1 MPRKIEI
8 SYKTIVFAVGF
19 VLSLWLIW
27 QVKNILLT
35 VFVSL
40 ILMAALNPLVDLF
53 EKWRLSRGLAILI
66 AYIILWLFIGLGLAG
81 IIPPLI
87 DQTRHLIIR
96 LPVALSHVEFFN
108 SNQQAITR
116 ELLSQIGAL
125 PENLLRFTFSIFGN
139 VLALFT
145 TLVITYYL
153 LLERKNLIDK
163 YLNAKISKTILDI
176 EKRLGS
182 WVRGEL
188 FLMFAVG
195 TLTYVGL
202 LFLGIDIALPLAIL
216 AGILEI
222 VPNIGPVI
230 SAVPAVLI
238 ALTLSPVTALAT
250 ASLYFLVQIV
260 ENNFLVPRIMQAAV
274 GVNPLISILG
284 LMTGF
289 QLAGPAGAVLAIPLI
304 IVIQTIGLEYYRA

>member
-8 SYKTIVFAVGF
+8 SHKTIIFAVGF
-19 VLSLWLIW
+19 VLALWFVW

-40 ILMAALNPLVDLF
+40 ILMTALNPLVDLL
-53 EKWRLSRGLAILI
+53 EKWRVPRSVAILI
-66 AYIILWLFIGLGLAG
+66 AYIILWLLIGLGIAG

-87 DQTRHLIIR
+87 DQTRHLIVR
-96 LPVALSHVEFFN
+96 LPVALSHIELFN
-108 SNQQAITR
+108 SNQQAITQ
-116 ELLSQIGAL
+116 ELLSQIGTL
-125 PENLLRFTFSIFGN
+125 PENLLKFTFGIFGN

-153 LLERKNLIDK
+153 LLERKQLISK
-163 YLNAKISKTILDI
+163 YLNARVSKTILEI
-176 EKRLGS
+176 EKRLGG

-195 TLTYVGL
+195 TLTYAGL

-238 ALTLSPVTALAT
+238 ALTLNPITAIAT

-260 ENNFLVPRIMQAAV
+260 ENNLLVPRIMQAAV
-274 GVNPLISILG
+274 GVNPLVSILG
-284 LMTGF
+284 LMIGF
-289 QLAGPAGAVLAIPLI
+289 QLAGPAGAVLAIPLV

>member
-8 SYKTIVFAVGF
+8 SHKTIVFAVGF
-19 VLSLWLIW
+19 ILALWLIW

-40 ILMAALNPLVDLF
+40 VLMAALNPLVDLL

-66 AYIILWLFIGLGLAG
+66 AYISLWLLIGLGVAG
-81 IIPPLI
+81 IVPPLI
-87 DQTRHLIIR
+87 EQTRHLIVR
-96 LPVALSHVEFFN
+96 LPVALSQIEFFS
-108 SNQQAITR
+108 SNQQVITQ

-125 PENLLRFTFSIFGN
+125 PENLLKFTFGIFSN
-139 VLALFT
+139 VLSLFT

-153 LLERKNLIDK
+153 LLERKQLISK
-163 YLNAKISKTILDI
+163 YLNARYAKTMLDI

-195 TLTYVGL
+195 ILTYAGL

-230 SAVPAVLI
+230 SAIPAVLI
-238 ALTLSPVTALAT
+238 ALTLNPVTALAT
-250 ASLYFLVQIV
+250 ASLYFLVQIT
-260 ENNFLVPRIMQAAV
+260 ENNFLVPHIMRTAV
-274 GVNPLISILG
+274 GVNPLISILA
-284 LMTGF
+284 LMIGF
-289 QLAGPAGAVLAIPLI
+289 QLAGPAGAVLAIPLV
-304 IVIQTIGLEYYRA
+304 IVIQTISLEYFRA

>member
-1 MPRKIEI
+1 
-8 SYKTIVFAVGF
+8 
-19 VLSLWLIW
+19 
-27 QVKNILLT
+27 
-35 VFVSL
+35 
-40 ILMAALNPLVDLF
+40 
-53 EKWRLSRGLAILI
+53 
-66 AYIILWLFIGLGLAG
+66 
-81 IIPPLI
+81 
-87 DQTRHLIIR
+87 
-96 LPVALSHVEFFN
+96 
-108 SNQQAITR
+108 
-116 ELLSQIGAL
+116 
-125 PENLLRFTFSIFGN
+125 
-139 VLALFT
+139 
-145 TLVITYYL
+145 
-153 LLERKNLIDK
+153 
-163 YLNAKISKTILDI
+163 
-176 EKRLGS
+176 
-182 WVRGEL
+182 
-188 FLMFAVG
+188 MFAVV